1 MNKKKFFA
9 PSTWRLGGANGS
21 ADVPV
26 RIVAGLTPA
35 FRRAAIALL
44 TMVLTA
50 TTAGAQEVEFTFGKS
65 QPFYFTGHQ
74 IKPRVT
80 KVTISNNNV
89 TTEYEPSQF
98 SVTYGTNM
106 DSGENRCEIEV
117 TITAAGVY
125 QDCQFINKYPIAKRP
140 ITVNINNCEKY
151 NGADDPAFTW
161 EMVWDN
167 AVQQDS
173 LFYLRNYVLS
183 KKLNGH
189 LSRTAGE
196 TLGDY
201 TISYDGT
208 NPIEFSNYL
217 VTVNPGTLSILP
229 PPITYIDE
237 NGVEQTIN
245 RYLPLTGDETNLSF
259 GWGWYAVRNT
269 NPNGVDLAYTKG
281 LTCDGDIHLILC
293 DGAEMTV
300 TAPDA
305 NDAITLDGESTLTI
319 YGQSQQS
326 GKLTLTGSESGQCI
340 YSSNI
345 VMNGGIVNATTG
357 TAGTISCSSFT
368 MNGGSFSAT
377 SNSDV
382 YYHYAI
388 QFSNSFTFNGGNFSA
403 TATSSYG
410 IAGREGMPVNLSWTR
425 PSDSFYASSFLQVD
439 INIAEGRDFID
450 ELGSIHTSKD
460 VGEIDGKMLRPND
473 KPLNLTAGTIT
484 LTSATLNWEVFDNE
498 TQWQVRWS
506 TDDGETWNS
515 PVTVNQTQY
524 TITDLTPGTTVK
536 VEVWSIYGEDDY
548 SHPATCTFTTHLDID
563 APVDLA
569 NAVTATTATLSWM
582 GFQEEYN
589 VRYCTFTYDDAVTAT
604 EDFEHSGSMPEGWT
618 KLDLGDGKNTEEL
631 GITADA
637 KQNGSYGFRFSSFS
651 GSSDGSFDQYLI
663 SPELNN
669 LSALSFYYRASE
681 TDSSGETFRVG
692 YSTTTNDVS
701 AFTWVSNGTTSST
714 EFSEFVATNIPAKAK
729 YFAINYTAVYRYRL
743 YIDNITYTYTPLIFG
758 SWNETN
764 TNVTSP
770 LTITGLTP
778 ETNYLWQVQGINAS
792 CDDGTTEWSEMGTF
806 TTNSILELAD
816 DDSENFYGEKNADL
830 ISGDDGTAKDVM
842 LTGRTLW
849 KDGAWNT
856 LCLPFA
862 LSAAQI
868 ADSPLAGADIRTL
881 SDASFSADGTLT
893 LDFTPAPGQAGALTT
908 IEAGKPYIIKWAEP
922 AGYVAYNGE
931 NATTCSDIVNP
942 VFRGVTLDA
951 TDRSVSFD
959 LDTTEGQ
966 EKGITFCGTYDMM
979 TFDAAEPS
987 ILFLGGSNTL
997 YYPQSGAKIGAQR
1010 AYFQLDGLTAGDA
1023 HNNARQFVLN
1033 FGENSSETKIIS
1045 PAEIKEIAERAAAWF
1060 DLNGRRLSGKPT
1072 KKGLYIVNGKK
1083 VVIK

>member
-1 MNKKKFFA
+1 MKPNPF
-9 PSTWRLGGANGS
+9 RLFS
-21 ADVPV
+21 
-26 RIVAGLTPA
+26 
-35 FRRAAIALL
+35 RAAIALL

-50 TTAGAQEVEFTFGKS
+50 TTAGAQEAEFTFGKS

-74 IKPRVT
+74 IKPKVT
-80 KVTISNNNV
+80 KVSISNNNV
-89 TTEYEPSQF
+89 TTEYEPAQF

-173 LFYLRNYVLS
+173 LFYLRNDVLS

-229 PPITYIDE
+229 PLINYIDE

-245 RYLPLTGDETNLSF
+245 RYLPLTGEETNLAP
-259 GWGWYAVRNT
+259 GWYAVRNT
-269 NPNGVDLAYTKG
+269 NPDGVDLAYTSG
-281 LTCDGDIHLILC
+281 LTCSGGDIHLILC

-300 TAPDA
+300 TGKYA
-305 NDAITLDGESTLTI
+305 NDAITLNGESTLAI

-326 GKLTLTGSESGQCI
+326 GKLTLTGSEYGQCI
-340 YSSNI
+340 YSRNGSI
-345 VMNGGIVNATTG
+345 VMNGGIVIATTN
-357 TAGTISCSSFT
+357 TEGTINCSSFT

-377 SNSDV
+377 SNSDGNSKN
-382 YYHYAI
+382 AI
-388 QFSNSFTFNGGNFSA
+388 QLSNSFTFNGGNFSA
-403 TATSSYG
+403 TATNSSSYG
-410 IAGREGMPVNLSWTR
+410 IEGMWLPVNLSWTK
-425 PSDSFYASSFLQVD
+425 PSDSFYVSSLGQVNP
-439 INIAEGRDFID
+439 NIAEGKSFID
-450 ELGSIHTSKD
+450 DNNILYTHVNEDEGELL
-460 VGEIDGKMLRPND
+460 EIAGKTLRPFIGCY
-473 KPLNLTAGTIT
+473 PPMHLTATAIAT
-484 LTSATLNWEVFDNE
+484 TTATLNWEAGDEE
-498 TQWQVRWS
+498 TQWQVAWS
-506 TDDGETWNS
+506 TDGGSTWS
-515 PVTVNQTQY
+515 TPVTVNDVQY
-524 TITDLTPGTTVK
+524 EITNLIPETTVQVQVK
-536 VEVWSIYGEDDY
+536 SVSGEDFY
-548 SHPATCTFTTHLDID
+548 SAPTSITFTTRSLCDV
-563 APVDLA
+563 PESLTCSSYSTS
-569 NAVTATTATLSWM
+569 AVLGWT
-582 GFQEEYN
+582 GFQDSYN
-589 VRYCTFTYDDAVTAT
+589 VRYCTVTYDDAVTAT

-618 KLDLGDGKNTEEL
+618 MLDLGDGTNTVEL
-631 GITADA
+631 GIYTNAA
-637 KQNGSYGFRFSSFS
+637 QESTYGFRFSSFN
-651 GSSDGSFDQYLI
+651 GNFDCRFDQYLI
-663 SPELNN
+663 SPELDN
-669 LSALSFYYRASE
+669 LSALSFYYRAS
-681 TDSSGETFRVG
+681 TTASSGETFRVG

-701 AFTWVSNGTTSST
+701 AFTWVSNGSTEST
-714 EFSEFVATNIPAKAK
+714 EFSEFVATNIPANAK
-729 YFAINYTAVYRYRL
+729 YFAINYTAVYQYRL

-758 SWNETN
+758 AWNVTN

-778 ETNYLWQVQGINAS
+778 DTPYAWQVQGINAT
-792 CDDGTTEWSEMGTF
+792 CDDGTTEWSEMSTF
-806 TTNSILELAD
+806 TTFSGLKLAD
-816 DDSENFYGEKNADL
+816 DDSGKPDGEKNADL
-830 ISGDDGTAKDVM
+830 IIGDDGTAKDVM
-842 LTGRTLW
+842 LVGRTLW
-849 KDGAWNT
+849 TDGKWNT

-931 NATTCSDIVNP
+931 NAATCSDIVNP

-951 TDRSVSFD
+951 TDRSLSFD

-966 EKGITFCGTYDMM
+966 EKGITFCGTYDAMA
-979 TFDAAEPS
+979 FDAAEPS

-997 YYPQSGAKIGAQR
+997 YYPESGAKIGAQR

-1072 KKGLYIVNGKK
+1072 KKGLYIHGGRK
-1083 VVIK
+1083 VVVK